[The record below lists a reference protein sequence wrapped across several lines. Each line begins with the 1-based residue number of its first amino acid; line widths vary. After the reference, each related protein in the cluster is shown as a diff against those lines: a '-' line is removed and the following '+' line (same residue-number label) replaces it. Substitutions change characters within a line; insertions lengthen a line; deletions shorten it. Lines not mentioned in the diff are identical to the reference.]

1 MPSAFIP
8 VSGLPLSACVGLTAN
23 RHPLTAY
30 PFSQLSCN
38 APPSQR
44 LGLPKV
50 FMG

>member
-8 VSGLPLSACVGLTAN
+8 VSGLPLSAGVVLIAY

-30 PFSQLSCN
+30 PFSQLSFN
-38 APPSQR
+38 APPSQSV
-44 LGLPKV
+44 GLPKV